1 MGLFDK
7 PKVTVRKG
15 MVAAPSDPKQKA
27 EAAAKNLGSG
37 AAGQAA
43 SAIIEYQKKQKAQL
57 DEINNI

>member
-15 MVAAPSDPKQKA
+15 MVEEQNTKQKA

-37 AAGQAA
+37 AAGKAA
-43 SAIIEYQKKQKAQL
+43 SAVLEYQKKQKAQL
-57 DEINNI
+57 DDI